1 MSNILVLAG
10 GSVKGAFQAG
20 VVKALFEKGYQ
31 PDAIYGVS
39 AGSLNA
45 AYLVNQLGLQK
56 LSAEALNLVQAGND
70 LWDFWETRITHP
82 ECLSKPLGLFDL
94 GMSALRKKFKG
105 LVNTQPLRD
114 LLEEKLSMRNLQ
126 ASPIALKIGAVN
138 IIDGGIHYV
147 DPSYDFFVDY
157 LLASSAVPILMPV
170 VKINQEERNSFLD
183 GGLRDVA
190 PLQKAILDGGT
201 NIICVS
207 CHTERIEGGKF
218 DSGDLLALV
227 DRVMDI
233 AVNEILNA
241 DLRESLLM
249 NDSLPDDG
257 SVALHGPYAGRK
269 KVNII
274 SIRPIHPLNMDIQNF
289 TKMDIR
295 KMLEIGYSLGSS
307 IRLKEEYSSHKS

>member
-20 VVKALFEKGYQ
+20 VIKALFEKGYR
-31 PDAIYGVS
+31 PDSIYGVS

-45 AYLVNQLGLQK
+45 SYLVNRFGLQQI
-56 LSAEALNLVQAGND
+56 SEEPINYPQAALD
-70 LWDFWETRITHP
+70 LWDFWENRITRP
-82 ECLSKPLGLFDL
+82 ECLSEPLGLFTL
-94 GMSALRKKFKG
+94 GWTALTKKFSG
-105 LVNTQPLRD
+105 LVSTKPLRSLVED
-114 LLEEKLSMRNLQ
+114 VLSMRNLH
-126 ASPIALKIGAVN
+126 ASPIGLKIGAVN
-138 IIDGGIHYV
+138 IIDGKMHYV
-147 DPSYDFFVDY
+147 DPSFDYFFDY
-157 LLASSAVPILMPV
+157 LMASSAIPILMPV
-170 VKINQEERNSFLD
+170 VKINNEEHNSYLD

-190 PLQKAILDGGT
+190 PLQRALLDGGT
-201 NIICVS
+201 NIVCIS
-207 CHTERIEGGKF
+207 CHSESVEGGMF

-257 SVALHGPYAGRK
+257 SVAQSGPYAGRK

-274 SIRPIHPLNMDIQNF
+274 SIRPIKPIDIDIMNF
-289 TKMDIR
+289 TPMDIR
-295 KMLEIGYSLGSS
+295 RILEVGYTTGKA
-307 IRLKEEYSSHKS
+307 IDYKF